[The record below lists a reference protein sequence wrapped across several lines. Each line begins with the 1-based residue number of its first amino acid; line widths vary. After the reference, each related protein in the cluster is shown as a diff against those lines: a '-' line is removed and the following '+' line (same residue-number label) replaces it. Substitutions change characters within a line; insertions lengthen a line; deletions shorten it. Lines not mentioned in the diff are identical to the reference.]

1 MYVMYVKYISFLSYW
16 SQFDAYKQQTF
27 LVGRT
32 DSIESEKVIQFINR
46 IIYDVPISL
55 DAEDLVL

>member
-1 MYVMYVKYISFLSYW
+1 MIAV
-16 SQFDAYKQQTF
+16 FDAHKQQTF

-32 DSIESEKVIQFINR
+32 DSIESEKVVQFINR